1 MSDLPKRK
9 PNRID
14 SYDYST
20 PGAYFVTVC
29 TAGREKLFWSA
40 VGADI
45 IRPQD
50 VPLSP
55 MGKIAEQGVLQMAVH
70 YDALSVDHY
79 CIMPDHIHL
88 LLRMESDGNGRMVSA
103 PTVKIAEMQ

>member
-9 PNRID
+9 PNRIED
-14 SYDYST
+14 YDYST

-29 TAGREKLFWSA
+29 TTGREKLFWSA

-55 MGKIAEQGVLQMAVH
+55 MGKIVEQGKHLELLHKRGYYHDLYSKQFAEENAARVLN
-70 YDALSVDHY
+70 D
-79 CIMPDHIHL
+79 
-88 LLRMESDGNGRMVSA
+88 
-103 PTVKIAEMQ
+103 